1 MMTYSEKLTRRLNIT
16 GSRLCVGLDPRFDLI
31 AGDPLA
37 FLQRVVEETALYAAA
52 YKPNIAYFESL
63 GSRGYVMLES
73 LLASMPTD
81 IPIILDAKRS
91 DIGETQKAYA
101 QACFGHFRADAVT
114 LNPLMGFDTI
124 EPFLDYPGKAVYLLA
139 VTSNAGAAELELQK
153 LADGRYVFEVIE
165 AMAQRAQGRATQVGF
180 VAGLTNVAP
189 EILTKI
195 GDWPLLIPGLGAQG
209 GEVTALAG
217 SVRRAPCVIN
227 VSRGILFAE
236 PEKSFH
242 EKARH
247 WAELISSQ
255 WPIAS

>member
-1 MMTYSEKLTRRLNIT
+1 MTYSEKLNHRIQAT

-31 AGDPLA
+31 TGDPLD
-37 FLQRVVEETALYAAA
+37 FLRRVVSQTAAYAAA
-52 YKPNIAYFESL
+52 YKPNIAYFEAL
-63 GSRGYVMLES
+63 GSRGYALLEKLLES
-73 LLASMPTD
+73 MPKE

-101 QACFGHFRADAVT
+101 QACFTHFRADAVT

-124 EPFLDYPGKAVYLLA
+124 EPFLDFPGKAVYLLA
-139 VTSNAGAAELELQK
+139 VTSNAGAHELELQK

-165 AMAQRAQGRATQVGF
+165 GMAARGRGRATEVGF

-189 EILTKI
+189 EILAKI

-209 GEVTALAG
+209 GEVTALAS
-217 SVRRAPCVIN
+217 SVRQAPCVIN

-236 PEKSFH
+236 PEKSFD
-242 EKARH
+242 EKAQH
-247 WAELISSQ
+247 WAGLISHQ
-255 WPIAS
+255 WPIS